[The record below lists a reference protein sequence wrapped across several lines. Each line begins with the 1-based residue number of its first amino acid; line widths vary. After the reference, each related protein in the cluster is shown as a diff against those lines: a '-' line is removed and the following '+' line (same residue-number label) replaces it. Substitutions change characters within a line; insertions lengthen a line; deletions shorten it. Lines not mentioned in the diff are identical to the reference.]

1 MIVLYVGDCIIIS
14 RTEKEADGIYKEIN
28 DKGYK
33 MTDEGTMEEYLGIL
47 FTHNEDKGSFRMSQP
62 HVINRIIDFIPGMK
76 DVRRATTPAQPG
88 EVLTKDENG
97 EARREDWNY
106 RSIIGMLNFLVN
118 CTHPEMVYAVH

>member
-1 MIVLYVGDCIIIS
+1 
-14 RTEKEADGIYKEIN
+14 
-28 DKGYK
+28 
-33 MTDEGTMEEYLGIL
+33 
-47 FTHNEDKGSFRMSQP
+47 
-62 HVINRIIDFIPGMK
+62 MK
-76 DVRRATTPAQPG
+76 DARRATTPAQLG